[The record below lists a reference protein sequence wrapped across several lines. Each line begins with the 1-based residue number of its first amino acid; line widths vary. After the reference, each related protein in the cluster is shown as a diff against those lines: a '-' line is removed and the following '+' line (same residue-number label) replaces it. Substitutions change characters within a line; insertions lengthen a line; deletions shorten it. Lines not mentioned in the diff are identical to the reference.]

1 MQLNEK
7 EKKIRFN
14 NVSEKSLL
22 RLNGRDIM
30 AKLKNDKDS
39 LKKASNR
46 KVEECCAMSFQSR
59 ESPAADIQQKCC
71 SCRNIT

>member
-22 RLNGRDIM
+22 RLNGRDTM
-30 AKLKNDKDS
+30 AKLKYDKDS
-39 LKKASNR
+39 LTKASNR
-46 KVEECCAMSFQSR
+46 KVEECCAV
-59 ESPAADIQQKCC
+59 
-71 SCRNIT
+71 